1 MAEQLV
7 IESPDFDQIRK
18 DAGVTVEDSIRLL
31 WFTLND
37 EISKRRKQRVYWEDA
52 DYSTLSFTAS
62 AGTWSVGSSDETT
75 YRYAR
80 FGDLLFVAFRF
91 FNTSTSV
98 GMGTDLYFTL
108 PFGITIKGAYEFTGP
123 LQSVGGFVGGGKVIS
138 NAANRQILTLQRDD
152 GAAWPSSRV
161 DDLSLRGSILLQ
173 VD

>member
-18 DAGVTVEDSIRLL
+18 DAGTTVEDSIRLL

-52 DYSTLSFTAS
+52 VHSTLTFTAS
-62 AGTWSVGSSDETT
+62 AGTWTVSSGDMTT

-80 FGDLLFVAFRF
+80 FLDLLLVEFMFTG
-91 FNTSTSV
+91 TSTSA
-98 GMGTDLYFTL
+98 GMGTELYFTL
-108 PFGITIKGAYEFTGP
+108 PFGVTAKGAYEFTGKA
-123 LQSVGGFVGGGKVIS
+123 LSTGSFAGGATVTS
-138 NAANRQILTLQRDD
+138 NPSNRQLLTLVRDD
-152 GAAWPSSRV
+152 GAAWPSSSS
-161 DDLSLRGSILLQ
+161 DGLSIRGAILLQ